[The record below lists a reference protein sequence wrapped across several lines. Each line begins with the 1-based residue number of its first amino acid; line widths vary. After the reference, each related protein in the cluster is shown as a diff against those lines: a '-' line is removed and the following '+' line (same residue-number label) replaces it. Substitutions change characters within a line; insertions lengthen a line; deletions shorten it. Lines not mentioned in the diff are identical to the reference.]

1 MLPEIIALFFQFD
14 EIQADAIAS
23 KIRALFPGDVFHRG
37 PLENQTE
44 FRASLT
50 TAWPQFEEEARRK
63 LPTES
68 TIANAICDR
77 ILQWAIDLCKDQGM
91 PLVQNF
97 DEESAS
103 CFRARKDSHYEIAR
117 KAYSLP
123 LEALNAPLPDS
134 ARSMRLSRAGQS
146 FFYAGSSTGT
156 CLAELRIPNG
166 RSVTV
171 GKFKFARPCQLI
183 DLRPLATLNYKAS
196 LFQSDYAERTVWTG
210 ILRGLLSEFCQPT
223 WDDDPPCKN
232 PKKFDFYAP
241 TQYFTAY
248 MRTKFPE
255 AEAVIYPS
263 AQSKPG
269 DWNVAF
275 FAGRETLLASDP
287 LLLLEESFSVRSV
300 SVEITYE
307 RVEVAG
313 AE

>member
-1 MLPEIIALFFQFD
+1 MKIVDPHLAAALGEKEASLENVAQLIAEKIRENFRPWSGCRTAGVEGRVHVNRFGMLPEIIALFFQFD

-183 DLRPLATLNYKAS
+183 DLRRMALT
-196 LFQSDYAERTVWTG
+196 
-210 ILRGLLSEFCQPT
+210 
-223 WDDDPPCKN
+223 
-232 PKKFDFYAP
+232 
-241 TQYFTAY
+241 
-248 MRTKFPE
+248 
-255 AEAVIYPS
+255 
-263 AQSKPG
+263 
-269 DWNVAF
+269 
-275 FAGRETLLASDP
+275 
-287 LLLLEESFSVRSV
+287 
-300 SVEITYE
+300 
-307 RVEVAG
+307 
-313 AE
+313 